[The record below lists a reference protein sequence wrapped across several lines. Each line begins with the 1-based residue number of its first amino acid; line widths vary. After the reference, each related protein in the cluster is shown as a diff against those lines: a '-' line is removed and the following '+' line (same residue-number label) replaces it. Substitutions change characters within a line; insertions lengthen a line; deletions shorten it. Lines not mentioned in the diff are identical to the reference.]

1 MGKDSNIFCLSWMS
15 DGATIYLLPFV
26 NNLVICADVPQI
38 VAGIHDFTDHMDVWG
53 KKDAEYLAGVME

>member
-1 MGKDSNIFCLSWMS
+1 MS